1 MKKENKKGLLSRI
14 IIFLII
20 LGFLTY
26 LDARYVGTKGLVIR
40 EEAITSEKLP
50 EAFNGFK
57 IVHFSD
63 LHYGTIVFL
72 EELENLVDK
81 INLLNPDIVVFTG
94 DLIDKNY
101 KLTDEEKNDIINVL
115 KKINPK
121 EDVYA
126 VRGNRESN
134 DYFES
139 IMSLSNIILLDN
151 SNLNIYNGSLDYI
164 SLIGLDDYLEGNLDL
179 SKAYEGISD
188 NSYKIMLTHAPD
200 VIDKLDTMPDLILAG
215 HSHNVQVR
223 IPFIP
228 PLFKVNG
235 ARTYNDEKYVLDN
248 SLLYISGGVGTSRYP
263 LRLFNKPS
271 INLYRFYSK

>member
-20 LGFLTY
+20 FGFLIY

-63 LHYGTIVFL
+63 LHYGTTVFL

-101 KLTDEEKNDIINVL
+101 KLTDKLNIKAIIKYKYSDKLLTLITLNNKELIIKYKYSFLIVSNPYL
-115 KKINPK
+115 KVSSSKI
-121 EDVYA
+121 
-126 VRGNRESN
+126 G
-134 DYFES
+134 ES
-139 IMSLSNIILLDN
+139 ITT
-151 SNLNIYNGSLDYI
+151 YI
-164 SLIGLDDYLEGNLDL
+164 
-179 SKAYEGISD
+179 K
-188 NSYKIMLTHAPD
+188 
-200 VIDKLDTMPDLILAG
+200 
-215 HSHNVQVR
+215 
-223 IPFIP
+223 
-228 PLFKVNG
+228 
-235 ARTYNDEKYVLDN
+235 
-248 SLLYISGGVGTSRYP
+248 
-263 LRLFNKPS
+263 
-271 INLYRFYSK
+271 

>member
-1 MKKENKKGLLSRI
+1 MKKENKKGLLSRV
-14 IIFLII
+14 IIFLVIF
-20 LGFLTY
+20 GFLIY

-63 LHYGTIVFL
+63 LHYGTTVFL

-126 VRGNRESN
+126 VRGNHDSN

-151 SNLNIYNGSLDYI
+151 SNVNIYNGSLDFI

-188 NSYKIMLTHAPD
+188 DSYKIMLTHAPD

-215 HSHNVQVR
+215 HSHNGQVR
-223 IPFIP
+223 IPFMP

-248 SLLYISGGVGTSRYP
+248 SLLYISGGVGTSKYP